1 MHKPTF
7 DSVPLADGLKWR
19 GGGGYRFE
27 EKADGRFHV
36 RELPHATIVG
46 ELVRCGKFIAFDV
59 LNYNGQDVRPLPL
72 SERLTIL
79 DAMNLLRPA
88 VGSGG
93 AFLAQVLGDGGEG
106 VVRKRLDAPYGVAWE
121 KCKGCMVF
129 YCRVTDLDPWRG
141 SVILADRDSG
151 EKRGKMPLRG
161 GKFEQVR
168 VGSVLKVEAYGLT
181 AKGLLR
187 EARPDHDAPGSW
199 LVAV

>member
-1 MHKPTF
+1 
-7 DSVPLADGLKWR
+7 
-19 GGGGYRFE
+19 
-27 EKADGRFHV
+27 
-36 RELPHATIVG
+36 
-46 ELVRCGKFIAFDV
+46 
-59 LNYNGQDVRPLPL
+59 
-72 SERLTIL
+72 
-79 DAMNLLRPA
+79 
-88 VGSGG
+88 
-93 AFLAQVLGDGGEG
+93 
-106 VVRKRLDAPYGVAWE
+106 
-121 KCKGCMVF
+121 MVF